1 MAQTASPLQVIHQ
14 KEVELKRRLEEAR
27 QKAEADV
34 EAAREEAR
42 QTITLAHHQGQAEA
56 EALYQQGIQRVEQ
69 EAEVILDTA
78 HEEAITLRR
87 QAKTRLEDVVTQI
100 VQFVLPPQVLR
111 Q

>member
-1 MAQTASPLQVIHQ
+1 MAQTASPLQIIQQ

-27 QKAEADV
+27 QKAEAEA

-42 QTITLAHHQGQAEA
+42 QLVAQAHRQGQAEA

-69 EAEVILDTA
+69 ESEAVLDTA
-78 HEEAITLRR
+78 HKEAITLRR
-87 QAKTRLEDVVTQI
+87 QAKTRLEDAVTHI
-100 VQFVLPPQVLR
+100 VQFVLPPQTR